1 MTIKRIKNICIAL
14 CLILLLGAV
23 SVVPAQ
29 AASLSVS
36 VGQSRVSVGNEFS
49 VTIRVSDDVAAWTY
63 QVTYS
68 SNLTLV
74 SGKTMPDGS
83 DDEGSPHINT
93 LLFRANSEG
102 TGTITASCTN
112 GLSDG
117 NRDYSSSDS
126 ASVTIISASS
136 DDGGEPPYHGGG
148 GGSGGGT
155 TAPSKSSNNALAS
168 LTVSAGELAPAFDP
182 TITDYT
188 LSLPLRT
195 NQITF
200 TATPSDSKATVQ
212 GDGEVALRG
221 GENKVA
227 VVVTAEDGSAKT
239 YNITVKVAREPT
251 VFFSLNGESL
261 GVMQDT
267 DGVTP
272 PAGFSPTTVPYSGE
286 ELPAWT
292 NAAGQMLLYLVNQD
306 TLAAGFYLY
315 DEAEGVQSPYLPI
328 VCGATTYV
336 YTGVPAEKES
346 IPGLTLCDVEAFGHI
361 LKGWK
366 YRDASLQDFC
376 VLYLMDAGGNYGCHT
391 YDSQSGTLQRFS
403 GAVFTD
409 DGRTMRVPMLY
420 VYIAGGAAAVLL
432 LLVIILAAVCISRG
446 KKLRLP
452 ATEVP
457 VEAPAAPGEQPPAET
472 PAAEE
477 MPTPGEPEQPAEE
490 APSQPEPQ
498 RPEEN
503 SPAEPG
509 DEPAV
514 PEDEPTPEDPAEEA
528 AAEPAEKPEP
538 ADSPA
543 EETPQPPA
551 PEQSLE
557 DTLRRLPLD
566 KLLRDIHDL

>member
-1 MTIKRIKNICIAL
+1 MKNLKKIFIICTVVFA
-14 CLILLLGAV
+14 LLLCMTQ
-23 SVVPAQ
+23 SVF
-29 AASLSVS
+29 AASISVTA
-36 VGQSRVSVGNEFS
+36 GQSSVKVGNTVAF
-49 VTIRVSDDVAAWTY
+49 TITVPPNTQAWTY
-63 QVTYS
+63 QVAWS
-68 SNLTLV
+68 DNLTYV
-74 SGKTMPDGS
+74 SGDTEPMGF
-83 DDEGSPHINT
+83 EGNSTRNQLI
-93 LLFRANSEG
+93 FKANGEG
-102 TGTITASCTN
+102 TGKVWIAGGSYSIDRQPYDASGSATV
-112 GLSDG
+112 SIV
-117 NRDYSSSDS
+117 S
-126 ASVTIISASS
+126 ASQPSQGYDHGDF
-136 DDGGEPPYHGGG
+136 DDDPP
-148 GGSGGGT
+148 T
-155 TAPSKSSNNALAS
+155 PSKSSNNALAS

-195 NQITF
+195 NKITF

-328 VCGATTYV
+328 VYGATTYV

-366 YRDASLQDFC
+366 YEDASLQDFC

-457 VEAPAAPGEQPPAET
+457 MEAPAAPGEQPPAEA

-477 MPTPGEPEQPAEE
+477 MPTPEEPEQPAEE

-498 RPEEN
+498 QPEEN
-503 SPAEPG
+503 SPAEPE

-514 PEDEPTPEDPAEEA
+514 PEDEPTSEEPAEKAAAEPTEKPESAVSPAEEA
-528 AAEPAEKPEP
+528 
-538 ADSPA
+538 
-543 EETPQPPA
+543 PQPPA

-557 DTLRRLPLD
+557 DTLRRLPLED
-566 KLLRDIHDL
+566 LLRDIHDL

>member
-1 MTIKRIKNICIAL
+1 MKNLKKTFITCTVVFA
-14 CLILLLGAV
+14 LLLCMTQ
-23 SVVPAQ
+23 SVF
-29 AASLSVS
+29 AAGISVTA
-36 VGQSRVSVGNEFS
+36 GQSSVKVGNTVAF
-49 VTIRVSDDVAAWTY
+49 TITVPSNTQAWTY
-63 QVTYS
+63 QVAWS
-68 SNLTLV
+68 DNLTYV
-74 SGKTMPDGS
+74 SGDTEPMGF
-83 DDEGSPHINT
+83 EGGNSTRNQLI
-93 LLFRANSEG
+93 FKANGEG
-102 TGTITASCTN
+102 TGKVWIAGGSYSIDLQPYDASGSATVTIV
-112 GLSDG
+112 
-117 NRDYSSSDS
+117 S
-126 ASVTIISASS
+126 ASQPSQGYDHGDF
-136 DDGGEPPYHGGG
+136 DDDPP
-148 GGSGGGT
+148 
-155 TAPSKSSNNALAS
+155 APSKSSNNALAS
-168 LTVSAGELAPAFDP
+168 LTVSAGELTPAFDP

-200 TATPSDSKATVQ
+200 TAAPSDSKATVQ
-212 GDGEVALRG
+212 GDGEVALQG

-457 VEAPAAPGEQPPAET
+457 AEAPAAPGEQPPAET

-477 MPTPGEPEQPAEE
+477 MPTPEEPEQPAEE

-498 RPEEN
+498 QPEEN
-503 SPAEPG
+503 SPAEPE
-509 DEPAV
+509 DEPSV
-514 PEDEPTPEDPAEEA
+514 PEDEPTSE
-528 AAEPAEKPEP
+528 EPAEKAVAEPTEKPES
-538 ADSPA
+538 AVSPS
-543 EETPQPPA
+543 EEAPQPPA
-551 PEQSLE
+551 PEQSFE
-557 DTLRRLPLD
+557 DTLRRLPLED
-566 KLLRDIHDL
+566 LLRDIHDL

>member
-1 MTIKRIKNICIAL
+1 MKNLKKTFITCTVVFA
-14 CLILLLGAV
+14 LLLCMTQ
-23 SVVPAQ
+23 SVF
-29 AASLSVS
+29 AAGISVTA
-36 VGQSRVSVGNEFS
+36 GQSSVKVGNTVAF
-49 VTIRVSDDVAAWTY
+49 TITVPSNTQAWTY
-63 QVTYS
+63 QVAWS
-68 SNLTLV
+68 DNLTYV
-74 SGKTMPDGS
+74 SGDTEPMGF
-83 DDEGSPHINT
+83 EGNSTRNQLI
-93 LLFRANSEG
+93 FKANGEG
-102 TGTITASCTN
+102 TGKVWIAGGSYSIDRQPYDASGSATV
-112 GLSDG
+112 SIV
-117 NRDYSSSDS
+117 S
-126 ASVTIISASS
+126 ASQPSQGYDHGDF
-136 DDGGEPPYHGGG
+136 DDDPP
-148 GGSGGGT
+148 
-155 TAPSKSSNNALAS
+155 APSKSSNNALAS

-195 NQITF
+195 NKITF

-212 GDGEVALRG
+212 GDGEVALRS

-328 VCGATTYV
+328 VYGATTYV

-366 YRDASLQDFC
+366 YEDASLQDFC

-477 MPTPGEPEQPAEE
+477 MPTPEEPEQPAEE

-498 RPEEN
+498 QPEEN
-503 SPAEPG
+503 SPAEPE
-509 DEPAV
+509 DEPSV
-514 PEDEPTPEDPAEEA
+514 PEDEPTSEEPAEKAAAEPTEKPESAVSPAEEA
-528 AAEPAEKPEP
+528 
-538 ADSPA
+538 
-543 EETPQPPA
+543 PQPPA

-557 DTLRRLPLD
+557 DTLRRLPLED
-566 KLLRDIHDL
+566 LLRDIHDL

>member
-1 MTIKRIKNICIAL
+1 MKNLKKIFIICTVVFA
-14 CLILLLGAV
+14 LLLCMTQ
-23 SVVPAQ
+23 SVF
-29 AASLSVS
+29 AASISVTA
-36 VGQSRVSVGNEFS
+36 GQSSVKVGNTVAF
-49 VTIRVSDDVAAWTY
+49 TITVPPNTQAWTY
-63 QVTYS
+63 QVAWS
-68 SNLTLV
+68 DNLTYV
-74 SGKTMPDGS
+74 SGDTEPMGF
-83 DDEGSPHINT
+83 EGNSTRNQLI
-93 LLFRANSEG
+93 FKANGEG
-102 TGTITASCTN
+102 TGKVWIAGGSYSIDLQPYDASGSATVTIV
-112 GLSDG
+112 
-117 NRDYSSSDS
+117 S
-126 ASVTIISASS
+126 ASQPSQGYDHGDF
-136 DDGGEPPYHGGG
+136 DDDPP
-148 GGSGGGT
+148 T
-155 TAPSKSSNNALAS
+155 PSKSSNNALAS

-195 NQITF
+195 NKITF

-212 GDGEVALRG
+212 GDGEVALRS

-366 YRDASLQDFC
+366 YEDASLQDFC

-457 VEAPAAPGEQPPAET
+457 AEAPAAPGEQPPAET

-477 MPTPGEPEQPAEE
+477 MPTPEEPEQPAEE

-498 RPEEN
+498 QPEEN
-503 SPAEPG
+503 SPAEPE
-509 DEPAV
+509 DEPSV
-514 PEDEPTPEDPAEEA
+514 PEDEPTSEEPAEKAVAEPTEKPESAVSPAEEA
-528 AAEPAEKPEP
+528 
-538 ADSPA
+538 
-543 EETPQPPA
+543 PQPPA

-557 DTLRRLPLD
+557 DTLRRLPLED
-566 KLLRDIHDL
+566 LLRDIHDL

>member
-1 MTIKRIKNICIAL
+1 MKNLRKTFITCTVVFA
-14 CLILLLGAV
+14 LLLCMTQ
-23 SVVPAQ
+23 SVF
-29 AASLSVS
+29 AAGISVTA
-36 VGQSRVSVGNEFS
+36 GQSSVKVGNTVAF
-49 VTIRVSDDVAAWTY
+49 TITVPSNTQAWTY
-63 QVTYS
+63 QVAWS
-68 SNLTLV
+68 DNLTYV
-74 SGKTMPDGS
+74 SGDTEPMGF
-83 DDEGSPHINT
+83 EGNSTRNQLI
-93 LLFRANSEG
+93 FKANGEG
-102 TGTITASCTN
+102 TGKVWIAGGSYSIDRQPYDASGSATVTIV
-112 GLSDG
+112 
-117 NRDYSSSDS
+117 S
-126 ASVTIISASS
+126 ASQPSQGYDHGDF
-136 DDGGEPPYHGGG
+136 DDDPP
-148 GGSGGGT
+148 T
-155 TAPSKSSNNALAS
+155 PSKSSNNALAS
-168 LTVSAGELAPAFDP
+168 LTVSAGELTPAFDP

-212 GDGEVALRG
+212 GDGEVALQG

-328 VCGATTYV
+328 VYGATTYV

-366 YRDASLQDFC
+366 YEDASLQDFC
-376 VLYLMDAGGNYGCHT
+376 VLYLMDADGNYGCHT

-490 APSQPEPQ
+490 ASSQPEPQ

>member
-1 MTIKRIKNICIAL
+1 MKNLKKIFIICTVVFA
-14 CLILLLGAV
+14 LLLCMTQ
-23 SVVPAQ
+23 SVF
-29 AASLSVS
+29 AASISVTA
-36 VGQSRVSVGNEFS
+36 GQSSVKVGNTVAF
-49 VTIRVSDDVAAWTY
+49 TITVPSNTQAWTY
-63 QVTYS
+63 QVAWS
-68 SNLTLV
+68 DNLTYV
-74 SGKTMPDGS
+74 SGDTEPMGF
-83 DDEGSPHINT
+83 EGNSTRNQLI
-93 LLFRANSEG
+93 FKANVEG
-102 TGTITASCTN
+102 TGKVWIAGGSYSIDRQPYDASGSATV
-112 GLSDG
+112 SIV
-117 NRDYSSSDS
+117 S
-126 ASVTIISASS
+126 ASQPSQGYDHGDF
-136 DDGGEPPYHGGG
+136 DDDPP
-148 GGSGGGT
+148 T
-155 TAPSKSSNNALAS
+155 PSKSSNNALAS

-195 NQITF
+195 NKITF

-315 DEAEGVQSPYLPI
+315 DEVEGVQSPYLPI
-328 VCGATTYV
+328 VYGATTYV

-366 YRDASLQDFC
+366 YEDASLQDFC

-477 MPTPGEPEQPAEE
+477 MPTPEEPEQPAEE

-498 RPEEN
+498 QPEEN
-503 SPAEPG
+503 SPAEPE
-509 DEPAV
+509 DEPSV
-514 PEDEPTPEDPAEEA
+514 PEDEPTSEEPAEKAAAEPTEKPESAVSPAEEA
-528 AAEPAEKPEP
+528 
-538 ADSPA
+538 
-543 EETPQPPA
+543 PQPPA
-551 PEQSLE
+551 PEHSLE
-557 DTLRRLPLD
+557 DTLRRLPLED
-566 KLLRDIHDL
+566 LLRDIHDL

>member
-1 MTIKRIKNICIAL
+1 MKNLKKIFIICTVVFA
-14 CLILLLGAV
+14 LLLCMTQ
-23 SVVPAQ
+23 SVF
-29 AASLSVS
+29 AASISVTA
-36 VGQSRVSVGNEFS
+36 GQSSVKVGNTVAF
-49 VTIRVSDDVAAWTY
+49 TITVPPNTQAWTY
-63 QVTYS
+63 QVAWS
-68 SNLTLV
+68 DNLTYV
-74 SGKTMPDGS
+74 SGDTEPMGF
-83 DDEGSPHINT
+83 EGNSTRNQLI
-93 LLFRANSEG
+93 FKANREG
-102 TGTITASCTN
+102 TGKVWIAGGSYSIDRQPYDASGSATV
-112 GLSDG
+112 SIV
-117 NRDYSSSDS
+117 S
-126 ASVTIISASS
+126 ASQPSQGYDHGDF
-136 DDGGEPPYHGGG
+136 DDDPP
-148 GGSGGGT
+148 T
-155 TAPSKSSNNALAS
+155 PSKSSNNALAS

-195 NQITF
+195 NKITF

-328 VCGATTYV
+328 VYGATTYV

-366 YRDASLQDFC
+366 YEDASLQDFC

-457 VEAPAAPGEQPPAET
+457 AEAPAAPGEQPPAET

-477 MPTPGEPEQPAEE
+477 MPTPEEPEQPAEE

-498 RPEEN
+498 QPEEN
-503 SPAEPG
+503 SPAEPE
-509 DEPAV
+509 DEPSV
-514 PEDEPTPEDPAEEA
+514 PEDEPTSEEPAEKAAAEPTEKPESAVSPAEEA
-528 AAEPAEKPEP
+528 
-538 ADSPA
+538 
-543 EETPQPPA
+543 PQPPA

-557 DTLRRLPLD
+557 DTLRRLPLED
-566 KLLRDIHDL
+566 LLRDIHDL

>member
-1 MTIKRIKNICIAL
+1 MKFLKKTAIGLFTVCA
-14 CLILLLGAV
+14 LLLGMTQTCLAAGISV
-23 SVVPAQ
+23 SAGQ
-29 AASLSVS
+29 STVS
-36 VGQSRVSVGNEFS
+36 VGKTVAF
-49 VTIRVSDDVAAWTY
+49 TITVPSNADVWLY
-63 QVTYS
+63 NVEYS
-68 SNLTLV
+68 SNLTLE
-74 SGKTMPDGS
+74 SGKVTMV
-83 DDEGSPHINT
+83 EGYSFDAGTRVNQ
-93 LLFRANSEG
+93 LVFRAKS
-102 TGTITASCTN
+102 TGTATVRISSGSYAINGTN
-112 GLSDG
+112 YDAVG
-117 NRDYSSSDS
+117 S
-126 ASVTIISASS
+126 ASVTVIAANKPDSGEHKPSGDTRSA
-136 DDGGEPPYHGGG
+136 
-148 GGSGGGT
+148 
-155 TAPSKSSNNALAS
+155 NNALAS
-168 LTVSAGELAPAFDP
+168 LTVSAGELTPAFDP
-182 TITDYT
+182 SVTDYT
-188 LSLPLRT
+188 LSLPLNSDKLT
-195 NQITF
+195 L
-200 TATPSDSKATVQ
+200 TATTSDSKATVQ
-212 GDGEVALRG
+212 GNGEVALRS

-328 VCGATTYV
+328 VYGATTYV

-457 VEAPAAPGEQPPAET
+457 AEAPAAPGEQPPAET

-477 MPTPGEPEQPAEE
+477 MPTPEEPEQPAEE

-498 RPEEN
+498 QPEEN
-503 SPAEPG
+503 FPAEPE
-509 DEPAV
+509 DEPSV
-514 PEDEPTPEDPAEEA
+514 PEDEPTSEEPAEKAAAEPTEKPESAVSPAEEA
-528 AAEPAEKPEP
+528 
-538 ADSPA
+538 
-543 EETPQPPA
+543 PQPPA

-557 DTLRRLPLD
+557 DTLRRLPLED
-566 KLLRDIHDL
+566 LLRDIHDL

>member
-1 MTIKRIKNICIAL
+1 MKKLKKIFIICTVVFA
-14 CLILLLGAV
+14 LLLCMTQ
-23 SVVPAQ
+23 SVF
-29 AASLSVS
+29 AASISVTA
-36 VGQSRVSVGNEFS
+36 GQSSVKVGNTVAF
-49 VTIRVSDDVAAWTY
+49 TITVPPNTQAWTY
-63 QVTYS
+63 QVAWS
-68 SNLTLV
+68 DNLTYV
-74 SGKTMPDGS
+74 SGDTEPMGF
-83 DDEGSPHINT
+83 EGNSTRNQLI
-93 LLFRANSEG
+93 FKANGEG
-102 TGTITASCTN
+102 TGKVWIAGGSYSIDRQPYDASGSATV
-112 GLSDG
+112 SIV
-117 NRDYSSSDS
+117 S
-126 ASVTIISASS
+126 ASQPSQGYDHGDF
-136 DDGGEPPYHGGG
+136 DDDPP
-148 GGSGGGT
+148 T
-155 TAPSKSSNNALAS
+155 PSKSSNNALAS

-195 NQITF
+195 NKITF

-212 GDGEVALRG
+212 GDGEVALQG

-336 YTGVPAEKES
+336 YAGVPAEKES

-366 YRDASLQDFC
+366 YEDASLQDFC

-457 VEAPAAPGEQPPAET
+457 AEAPAAPGEQPPAEA

-477 MPTPGEPEQPAEE
+477 MPTPEEPEQPAEE

-498 RPEEN
+498 QPEEN
-503 SPAEPG
+503 SPAEPE
-509 DEPAV
+509 DEPSV
-514 PEDEPTPEDPAEEA
+514 PEDEPTSEEPAEKAAAEPTEKPESAVSPAEEA
-528 AAEPAEKPEP
+528 
-538 ADSPA
+538 
-543 EETPQPPA
+543 PQPPA

-557 DTLRRLPLD
+557 DTLRRLPLED
-566 KLLRDIHDL
+566 LLRDIHDL

>member
-1 MTIKRIKNICIAL
+1 MKNLKKIFIICTVVFA
-14 CLILLLGAV
+14 LLLCMTQ
-23 SVVPAQ
+23 SVF
-29 AASLSVS
+29 AASISVTA
-36 VGQSRVSVGNEFS
+36 GQSSVKVGNTVAF
-49 VTIRVSDDVAAWTY
+49 TITVPSNTQAWTY
-63 QVTYS
+63 QVAWS
-68 SNLTLV
+68 DNLTYV
-74 SGKTMPDGS
+74 SGDTEPMGF
-83 DDEGSPHINT
+83 EGNSTRNQLI
-93 LLFRANSEG
+93 FKANGEG
-102 TGTITASCTN
+102 TGKVWIAGGSYSIDRQPYDASGSATV
-112 GLSDG
+112 SIV
-117 NRDYSSSDS
+117 S
-126 ASVTIISASS
+126 ASQPSQGYDHGDF
-136 DDGGEPPYHGGG
+136 DDDPP
-148 GGSGGGT
+148 T
-155 TAPSKSSNNALAS
+155 PSKSSNNALAS

-195 NQITF
+195 NKITF

-328 VCGATTYV
+328 VYGATTYV

-366 YRDASLQDFC
+366 YQDASLQDFC

-477 MPTPGEPEQPAEE
+477 MPTPEEPEQPAEE

-498 RPEEN
+498 QPEEN
-503 SPAEPG
+503 SPAEPE
-509 DEPAV
+509 DEPSV
-514 PEDEPTPEDPAEEA
+514 PEDEPTSEEPAEKA
-528 AAEPAEKPEP
+528 AAEPTEKPES
-538 ADSPA
+538 AVSPS
-543 EETPQPPA
+543 EEAPQPPA

-557 DTLRRLPLD
+557 DTLRRLPLED
-566 KLLRDIHDL
+566 LLRDIHDL

>member
-1 MTIKRIKNICIAL
+1 MKNLKKIFIICTVVFA
-14 CLILLLGAV
+14 LLLCMTQ
-23 SVVPAQ
+23 SVF
-29 AASLSVS
+29 AAGISVTA
-36 VGQSRVSVGNEFS
+36 GQSSVKVGNTVAF
-49 VTIRVSDDVAAWTY
+49 TITVPPKTQAWTY
-63 QVTYS
+63 QVAWS
-68 SNLTLV
+68 DNLTYV
-74 SGKTMPDGS
+74 SGDTEPMGF
-83 DDEGSPHINT
+83 EGNSTRNQLI
-93 LLFRANSEG
+93 FKANGEG
-102 TGTITASCTN
+102 TGKVWIAGGSYSIDRQPYDASGSATV
-112 GLSDG
+112 SIV
-117 NRDYSSSDS
+117 S
-126 ASVTIISASS
+126 ASQPSQGYDHGDF
-136 DDGGEPPYHGGG
+136 DDDPP
-148 GGSGGGT
+148 T
-155 TAPSKSSNNALAS
+155 PSKSSNNALAS

-195 NQITF
+195 NKITF

-328 VCGATTYV
+328 VYGATTYV

-366 YRDASLQDFC
+366 YEDASLQDFC

-477 MPTPGEPEQPAEE
+477 MPTPEEPEQPAEE

-498 RPEEN
+498 QPEEN
-503 SPAEPG
+503 SPAEPE
-509 DEPAV
+509 DEPSV
-514 PEDEPTPEDPAEEA
+514 PEDEPTSEEPAEKAAAEPTEKPESAVSPAEEA
-528 AAEPAEKPEP
+528 
-538 ADSPA
+538 
-543 EETPQPPA
+543 PQPPA

-557 DTLRRLPLD
+557 DTLRRLPLED
-566 KLLRDIHDL
+566 LLRDIHDL

>member
-1 MTIKRIKNICIAL
+1 MKNLKKIFIICTVVFA
-14 CLILLLGAV
+14 LLLCMTQ
-23 SVVPAQ
+23 SVF
-29 AASLSVS
+29 AAGISVTA
-36 VGQSRVSVGNEFS
+36 GQSSVKVGNTVAF
-49 VTIRVSDDVAAWTY
+49 TITVPSNTQAWTY
-63 QVTYS
+63 QVAWS
-68 SNLTLV
+68 DNLTYV
-74 SGKTMPDGS
+74 SGDTEPMGF
-83 DDEGSPHINT
+83 EGNSSRNQLI
-93 LLFRANSEG
+93 FKANGEG
-102 TGTITASCTN
+102 TGKVWIAGGSYSIDRQPYDASGSATV
-112 GLSDG
+112 SIV
-117 NRDYSSSDS
+117 S
-126 ASVTIISASS
+126 ASQPSQGYDHGDF
-136 DDGGEPPYHGGG
+136 DDDPP
-148 GGSGGGT
+148 T
-155 TAPSKSSNNALAS
+155 PSKSSNNALAS

-195 NQITF
+195 NKITF

-212 GDGEVALRG
+212 GNGEVALRS

-328 VCGATTYV
+328 VYGATTYV

-366 YRDASLQDFC
+366 YEDASLQDFC

-457 VEAPAAPGEQPPAET
+457 AEAPAAPGEQPPAET

-477 MPTPGEPEQPAEE
+477 MPTPEEPEQPAEE

-557 DTLRRLPLD
+557 DTLRRLPLED
-566 KLLRDIHDL
+566 LLRDIHDL

>member
-1 MTIKRIKNICIAL
+1 MKNLKKIFIIYTVVFA
-14 CLILLLGAV
+14 LLLCMTQ
-23 SVVPAQ
+23 SVF
-29 AASLSVS
+29 AAGISVTA
-36 VGQSRVSVGNEFS
+36 GQSSVKVGNTVAF
-49 VTIRVSDDVAAWTY
+49 TITVPSNTQAWTY
-63 QVTYS
+63 QVAWS
-68 SNLTLV
+68 DNLTYV
-74 SGKTMPDGS
+74 SGDTEPMGF
-83 DDEGSPHINT
+83 EGNSTRNQLI
-93 LLFRANSEG
+93 FKANGEG
-102 TGTITASCTN
+102 TGKVWIAGGSYSIDRQPYDASGSATV
-112 GLSDG
+112 SIV
-117 NRDYSSSDS
+117 S
-126 ASVTIISASS
+126 ASQPSQGYDHGDF
-136 DDGGEPPYHGGG
+136 DDDPP
-148 GGSGGGT
+148 
-155 TAPSKSSNNALAS
+155 APSKSSNNALAS

-195 NQITF
+195 NKITF

-212 GDGEVALRG
+212 GDGEVALRS

-328 VCGATTYV
+328 VYGATTYV

-366 YRDASLQDFC
+366 YEDASLQDFC

-457 VEAPAAPGEQPPAET
+457 AEAPAAPGEQPPAET

-477 MPTPGEPEQPAEE
+477 MPTPEEPEQPAEE

-498 RPEEN
+498 QPEEN
-503 SPAEPG
+503 SPAEPE
-509 DEPAV
+509 DEPSV
-514 PEDEPTPEDPAEEA
+514 PEDEPTSEEPAEKAAAEPTEKPESAVSPAEEA
-528 AAEPAEKPEP
+528 
-538 ADSPA
+538 
-543 EETPQPPA
+543 PQPPA

-557 DTLRRLPLD
+557 DTLRRLPLED
-566 KLLRDIHDL
+566 LLRDIHDL

>member
-1 MTIKRIKNICIAL
+1 MKNLKKIFIIYTVVFA
-14 CLILLLGAV
+14 LLLCMTQ
-23 SVVPAQ
+23 SVF
-29 AASLSVS
+29 AASISVTA
-36 VGQSRVSVGNEFS
+36 GQSSVKVGNTVAF
-49 VTIRVSDDVAAWTY
+49 TITVPPNTQAWTY
-63 QVTYS
+63 QVAWS
-68 SNLTLV
+68 DNLTYV
-74 SGKTMPDGS
+74 SGDTEPMGF
-83 DDEGSPHINT
+83 EGNSTRNQLI
-93 LLFRANSEG
+93 FKANGEG
-102 TGTITASCTN
+102 TGKVWIAGGSYSIDRQPYDASGSATV
-112 GLSDG
+112 SIV
-117 NRDYSSSDS
+117 S
-126 ASVTIISASS
+126 ASQPSQGYDHGDF
-136 DDGGEPPYHGGG
+136 DDDPP
-148 GGSGGGT
+148 T
-155 TAPSKSSNNALAS
+155 PSKSSNNALAS

-195 NQITF
+195 NKITF

-328 VCGATTYV
+328 VYGATTYV

-366 YRDASLQDFC
+366 YEDASLQDFC

-477 MPTPGEPEQPAEE
+477 MPTPEEPEQPAEE

-498 RPEEN
+498 QPEEN
-503 SPAEPG
+503 SPAEPE
-509 DEPAV
+509 DEPSV
-514 PEDEPTPEDPAEEA
+514 PEDEPTSEEPAEKAAAEPTEKPESAVSPAEEA
-528 AAEPAEKPEP
+528 
-538 ADSPA
+538 
-543 EETPQPPA
+543 PQPPA

-557 DTLRRLPLD
+557 DTLRRLPLED
-566 KLLRDIHDL
+566 LLRDIHDL

>member
-1 MTIKRIKNICIAL
+1 MKNLKKIFIICTVVFA
-14 CLILLLGAV
+14 LLLCMTQ
-23 SVVPAQ
+23 SVF
-29 AASLSVS
+29 AASISVTA
-36 VGQSRVSVGNEFS
+36 GQSSVKVGNTVAF
-49 VTIRVSDDVAAWTY
+49 TITVPSNTQAWTY
-63 QVTYS
+63 QVAWS
-68 SNLTLV
+68 DNLTYV
-74 SGKTMPDGS
+74 SGDTEPMGF
-83 DDEGSPHINT
+83 EGNSTRNQLI
-93 LLFRANSEG
+93 FKANGEG
-102 TGTITASCTN
+102 TGKVWIAGGSYSIDRQPYDASGSATV
-112 GLSDG
+112 SIV
-117 NRDYSSSDS
+117 S
-126 ASVTIISASS
+126 ASQPSQGYDHGDF
-136 DDGGEPPYHGGG
+136 DDDPP
-148 GGSGGGT
+148 T
-155 TAPSKSSNNALAS
+155 PSKSSNNALAS

-195 NQITF
+195 NKITF

-212 GDGEVALRG
+212 GNGEVALRS

-328 VCGATTYV
+328 VYGATTYV

-366 YRDASLQDFC
+366 YEDASLQDFC

-477 MPTPGEPEQPAEE
+477 MPTPEEPEQPAEE

-498 RPEEN
+498 QPEEN
-503 SPAEPG
+503 SPAEPE
-509 DEPAV
+509 DEPSV
-514 PEDEPTPEDPAEEA
+514 PEDEPTSEEPAEKAAAEPTEKPESAVSPAEEA
-528 AAEPAEKPEP
+528 
-538 ADSPA
+538 
-543 EETPQPPA
+543 PQPPA

-557 DTLRRLPLD
+557 DTLRRLPLED
-566 KLLRDIHDL
+566 LLRDIHDL

>member
-1 MTIKRIKNICIAL
+1 MKNLKKIFIICTVVFA
-14 CLILLLGAV
+14 LLLCMTQ
-23 SVVPAQ
+23 SVF
-29 AASLSVS
+29 AASISVTA
-36 VGQSRVSVGNEFS
+36 GQSSVKVGNTVAF
-49 VTIRVSDDVAAWTY
+49 TITVPSNTQAWTY
-63 QVTYS
+63 QVAWS
-68 SNLTLV
+68 DNLTYV
-74 SGKTMPDGS
+74 SGDTEPMGF
-83 DDEGSPHINT
+83 EGNSTRNQLI
-93 LLFRANSEG
+93 FKANGEG
-102 TGTITASCTN
+102 TGKVWIAGGSYSIDRQPYDASGSATV
-112 GLSDG
+112 SIV
-117 NRDYSSSDS
+117 S
-126 ASVTIISASS
+126 ASQPSQGYDHGDF
-136 DDGGEPPYHGGG
+136 DDDPP
-148 GGSGGGT
+148 T
-155 TAPSKSSNNALAS
+155 PSKSSNNALAS

-195 NQITF
+195 NKITF

-212 GDGEVALRG
+212 GNGEVALRS

-328 VCGATTYV
+328 VYGATTYV

-366 YRDASLQDFC
+366 YEDASLQDFC

-457 VEAPAAPGEQPPAET
+457 VEAPAAPGEQLPAET

-477 MPTPGEPEQPAEE
+477 MPTPEEPEQPAEE

-498 RPEEN
+498 QPEEN
-503 SPAEPG
+503 SPAEPE
-509 DEPAV
+509 DEPSV
-514 PEDEPTPEDPAEEA
+514 PEDEPTSEEPAEKAAVEPTEKPESAVSPAEEA
-528 AAEPAEKPEP
+528 
-538 ADSPA
+538 
-543 EETPQPPA
+543 PQPPA

-557 DTLRRLPLD
+557 DTLRRLPLED
-566 KLLRDIHDL
+566 LLRDIHDL

>member
-1 MTIKRIKNICIAL
+1 MKLLKKNLVSLAL
-14 CLILLLGAV
+14 LCAMLFSLLQV
-23 SVVPAQ
+23 SY
-29 AASLSVS
+29 AAGMSVSAGQSTVS
-36 VGQSRVSVGNEFS
+36 VGRTVAF
-49 VTIRVSDDVAAWTY
+49 TITVPAGSEAWTY
-63 QVTYS
+63 SVAYS
-68 SNLTLV
+68 ANLTLE
-74 SGKTMPDGS
+74 SGDLAPMGF
-83 DDEGSPHINT
+83 EGDNRT
-93 LLFRANSEG
+93 NQLVFRANDTG
-102 TGTITASCTN
+102 TGSVWISAGSYCVSGEDYDAS
-112 GLSDG
+112 G
-117 NRDYSSSDS
+117 S
-126 ASVTIISASS
+126 ASVSIVSASTP
-136 DDGGEPPYHGGG
+136 DDSEPDYTPSTPGK
-148 GGSGGGT
+148 SG
-155 TAPSKSSNNALAS
+155 NNALAS

-182 TITDYT
+182 AITDYT

-195 NQITF
+195 NKITF

-328 VCGATTYV
+328 VYGATTYV

-366 YRDASLQDFC
+366 YQDASLQDFC

-477 MPTPGEPEQPAEE
+477 MPTPEEPEQPAEE

-498 RPEEN
+498 QPEEN
-503 SPAEPG
+503 SPAEPE
-509 DEPAV
+509 DEPSV
-514 PEDEPTPEDPAEEA
+514 PEDEPTSEEPAEKAAAEPTEKPESAVSPAEEA
-528 AAEPAEKPEP
+528 
-538 ADSPA
+538 
-543 EETPQPPA
+543 PQPPA

-557 DTLRRLPLD
+557 DTLRRLPLED
-566 KLLRDIHDL
+566 LLRDIHDL

>member
-1 MTIKRIKNICIAL
+1 MKNLKKIFIICTVVFA
-14 CLILLLGAV
+14 LLLCMTQ
-23 SVVPAQ
+23 SVF
-29 AASLSVS
+29 AASISVTA
-36 VGQSRVSVGNEFS
+36 GQSSVKVGNTVAF
-49 VTIRVSDDVAAWTY
+49 TITVPPNTQAWTY
-63 QVTYS
+63 QVAWS
-68 SNLTLV
+68 DNLTYV
-74 SGKTMPDGS
+74 SGDTEPMGF
-83 DDEGSPHINT
+83 EGNSTRNQLI
-93 LLFRANSEG
+93 FKANGEG
-102 TGTITASCTN
+102 TGKVWIAGGSYSIDRQPYDASGSATV
-112 GLSDG
+112 SIV
-117 NRDYSSSDS
+117 S
-126 ASVTIISASS
+126 ASQPSQGYDHGDF
-136 DDGGEPPYHGGG
+136 DDDPP
-148 GGSGGGT
+148 T
-155 TAPSKSSNNALAS
+155 PSKSSNNALAS
-168 LTVSAGELAPAFDP
+168 LTVSAGELTPAFDP

-195 NQITF
+195 NKITF

-328 VCGATTYV
+328 VYGATTYV

-366 YRDASLQDFC
+366 YEDASLQDFC

-457 VEAPAAPGEQPPAET
+457 AEAPAAPGEQPPAET

-477 MPTPGEPEQPAEE
+477 MPTPEEPEQPAEE

-498 RPEEN
+498 QPEEN
-503 SPAEPG
+503 SPAEPE
-509 DEPAV
+509 DEPSV
-514 PEDEPTPEDPAEEA
+514 PEDEPTSEEPAEKAAAEPTEKPESAVSPAEEA
-528 AAEPAEKPEP
+528 
-538 ADSPA
+538 
-543 EETPQPPA
+543 PQPPA

-557 DTLRRLPLD
+557 DTLRRLPLED
-566 KLLRDIHDL
+566 LLRDIHDL

>member
-1 MTIKRIKNICIAL
+1 MTKYRCTMKNLKKIFIICTVVFA
-14 CLILLLGAV
+14 LLLCMTQ
-23 SVVPAQ
+23 SVF
-29 AASLSVS
+29 AASISVTA
-36 VGQSRVSVGNEFS
+36 GQSSVKVGNTVAF
-49 VTIRVSDDVAAWTY
+49 TITVPSNTQAWTY
-63 QVTYS
+63 QVAWS
-68 SNLTLV
+68 DNLTYV
-74 SGKTMPDGS
+74 SGDTEPMGF
-83 DDEGSPHINT
+83 EGNSTRNQLI
-93 LLFRANSEG
+93 FKANGEG
-102 TGTITASCTN
+102 TGKVWIAGGSYSIDRQPYDASGSATV
-112 GLSDG
+112 SIV
-117 NRDYSSSDS
+117 S
-126 ASVTIISASS
+126 ASQPSQGYDHGDF
-136 DDGGEPPYHGGG
+136 DDDPP
-148 GGSGGGT
+148 T
-155 TAPSKSSNNALAS
+155 PSKSSNNALAS

-195 NQITF
+195 NKITF

-328 VCGATTYV
+328 VYGATTYV

-366 YRDASLQDFC
+366 YEDASLQDFC

-477 MPTPGEPEQPAEE
+477 MPTPEEPEQPAEE

-498 RPEEN
+498 QPEEN
-503 SPAEPG
+503 SPAEPE
-509 DEPAV
+509 DEPSV
-514 PEDEPTPEDPAEEA
+514 PEDEPTSEEPAEKAAAEPTEKPESAVSPAEEA
-528 AAEPAEKPEP
+528 
-538 ADSPA
+538 
-543 EETPQPPA
+543 PQPPA

-557 DTLRRLPLD
+557 DTLRRLPLED
-566 KLLRDIHDL
+566 LLRDIHDL

>member
-1 MTIKRIKNICIAL
+1 MKNLKKIFIICTVVFA
-14 CLILLLGAV
+14 LLLCMTQ
-23 SVVPAQ
+23 SVF
-29 AASLSVS
+29 AASISVTA
-36 VGQSRVSVGNEFS
+36 GQSSVKVGNTVAF
-49 VTIRVSDDVAAWTY
+49 TITVPPNTQAWTY
-63 QVTYS
+63 QVAWS
-68 SNLTLV
+68 DNLTYV
-74 SGKTMPDGS
+74 SGDTEPMGF
-83 DDEGSPHINT
+83 EGNSTRNQLI
-93 LLFRANSEG
+93 FKANGEG
-102 TGTITASCTN
+102 TGKVWIAGGSYSIDRQPYDASGSATV
-112 GLSDG
+112 SIV
-117 NRDYSSSDS
+117 S
-126 ASVTIISASS
+126 ASQPSQGYDHGDF
-136 DDGGEPPYHGGG
+136 DDDPP
-148 GGSGGGT
+148 T
-155 TAPSKSSNNALAS
+155 PSKSSNNALAS

-195 NQITF
+195 NKITF

-328 VCGATTYV
+328 VCGSTTYV

-366 YRDASLQDFC
+366 YEDASLQDFC

-457 VEAPAAPGEQPPAET
+457 AEAPAAPGEQPPAET

-477 MPTPGEPEQPAEE
+477 MPTPEEPEQPAEE

-498 RPEEN
+498 QPEEN
-503 SPAEPG
+503 SPAEPE
-509 DEPAV
+509 DEPSV
-514 PEDEPTPEDPAEEA
+514 PEDEPTSEEPAEKAAAEPTEKPESAVSPAEEA
-528 AAEPAEKPEP
+528 
-538 ADSPA
+538 
-543 EETPQPPA
+543 PQPPA

-557 DTLRRLPLD
+557 DTLRRLPLED
-566 KLLRDIHDL
+566 LLRDIHDL

>member
-1 MTIKRIKNICIAL
+1 MKNLKKIFIICTVVFA
-14 CLILLLGAV
+14 LLLCMTQ
-23 SVVPAQ
+23 SVF
-29 AASLSVS
+29 AASISVTA
-36 VGQSRVSVGNEFS
+36 GQSSVKVGNTVAF
-49 VTIRVSDDVAAWTY
+49 TITVPSNTQAWTY
-63 QVTYS
+63 QVAWS
-68 SNLTLV
+68 DNLTYV
-74 SGKTMPDGS
+74 SGDTEPMGF
-83 DDEGSPHINT
+83 EGTSSTRNQLI
-93 LLFRANSEG
+93 FMANGEG
-102 TGTITASCTN
+102 TGKVWIAGGSYSIDRQPYDASGSATV
-112 GLSDG
+112 SIV
-117 NRDYSSSDS
+117 S
-126 ASVTIISASS
+126 ASQPSQGYDHGDF
-136 DDGGEPPYHGGG
+136 DDDPP
-148 GGSGGGT
+148 T
-155 TAPSKSSNNALAS
+155 PSKSSNNALAS

-182 TITDYT
+182 AITDYT

-195 NQITF
+195 NKITF

-328 VCGATTYV
+328 VYGATTYV

-366 YRDASLQDFC
+366 YEDASLQDFC

-477 MPTPGEPEQPAEE
+477 MPTPEEPEQPAEE

-498 RPEEN
+498 QPEEN
-503 SPAEPG
+503 SPAEPE
-509 DEPAV
+509 DEPSV
-514 PEDEPTPEDPAEEA
+514 PEDEPTSEEPAEKAAAEPTEKPESAVSPAEEA
-528 AAEPAEKPEP
+528 
-538 ADSPA
+538 
-543 EETPQPPA
+543 PQPPA

-557 DTLRRLPLD
+557 DTLRRLPLED
-566 KLLRDIHDL
+566 LLRDIHDL

>member
-1 MTIKRIKNICIAL
+1 MKNVKRAVLGLVTVCAMLL
-14 CLILLLGAV
+14 CMAQTCMAAGI
-23 SVVPAQ
+23 SVTAGQ
-29 AASLSVS
+29 STVS
-36 VGQSRVSVGNEFS
+36 VGRT
-49 VTIRVSDDVAAWTY
+49 VTITITVPSNAEVWLYNVD
-63 QVTYS
+63 YS
-68 SNLTLV
+68 SNLTWV
-74 SGKTMPDGS
+74 SGQTTMVEGYSFDTKTRV
-83 DDEGSPHINT
+83 NQ
-93 LLFRANSEG
+93 LVFRANDTG
-102 TGTITASCTN
+102 TGTVRISEGSYAIDGTNYDAS
-112 GLSDG
+112 GSV
-117 NRDYSSSDS
+117 SVKIVS
-126 ASVTIISASS
+126 ASTPDDSEPDYTPSAP
-136 DDGGEPPYHGGG
+136 GK
-148 GGSGGGT
+148 SG
-155 TAPSKSSNNALAS
+155 NNALSA
-168 LTVSAGELAPAFDP
+168 LTVSAGTLTPAFDP
-182 TITDYT
+182 AVTEYT

-195 NQITF
+195 NKITF

-212 GDGEVALRG
+212 GDGEVALRS

-328 VCGATTYV
+328 VYGATTYV

-420 VYIAGGAAAVLL
+420 VYIAGGAATVLL

-477 MPTPGEPEQPAEE
+477 MPTPEEPEQPAEE

-498 RPEEN
+498 QPEEN
-503 SPAEPG
+503 SPAEPE
-509 DEPAV
+509 DEPSV
-514 PEDEPTPEDPAEEA
+514 PEDEPTSEEPAEKAAAEPTEKPESAVSPAEEA
-528 AAEPAEKPEP
+528 
-538 ADSPA
+538 
-543 EETPQPPA
+543 PQPPA

-557 DTLRRLPLD
+557 DTLRRLPLED
-566 KLLRDIHDL
+566 LLRDIHDL

>member
-1 MTIKRIKNICIAL
+1 MKNLKKIFIICTVVFA
-14 CLILLLGAV
+14 LLLCMTQ
-23 SVVPAQ
+23 SVF
-29 AASLSVS
+29 AAGISVTA
-36 VGQSRVSVGNEFS
+36 GQSSVKVGNTVAF
-49 VTIRVSDDVAAWTY
+49 TITVPSNTQAWTY
-63 QVTYS
+63 QVAWS
-68 SNLTLV
+68 DNLTYV
-74 SGKTMPDGS
+74 SGDTEPMGF
-83 DDEGSPHINT
+83 EGNSTRNQLI
-93 LLFRANSEG
+93 FKANGEG
-102 TGTITASCTN
+102 TGKVWIAGGSYSIDRQPYDASGSATV
-112 GLSDG
+112 SIV
-117 NRDYSSSDS
+117 S
-126 ASVTIISASS
+126 ASQPSQGYDHGDF
-136 DDGGEPPYHGGG
+136 DDDPP
-148 GGSGGGT
+148 T
-155 TAPSKSSNNALAS
+155 PSKSSNNALAS

-182 TITDYT
+182 AITDYT

-195 NQITF
+195 NKITF

-328 VCGATTYV
+328 VYGATTYV

-366 YRDASLQDFC
+366 YEDASLQDFC

-457 VEAPAAPGEQPPAET
+457 AEAPAAPGEQPPAET

-477 MPTPGEPEQPAEE
+477 MPTPEEPEQPAEE

-498 RPEEN
+498 QPEEN
-503 SPAEPG
+503 SPAEPE
-509 DEPAV
+509 DEPSV
-514 PEDEPTPEDPAEEA
+514 PEDEPTSEEPAEKAAAEPTEKPESAVSPAEEA
-528 AAEPAEKPEP
+528 
-538 ADSPA
+538 
-543 EETPQPPA
+543 PQPPA

-557 DTLRRLPLD
+557 DTLRRLPLED
-566 KLLRDIHDL
+566 LLRDIHDL

>member
-1 MTIKRIKNICIAL
+1 MKNLKKIFIICTVVFA
-14 CLILLLGAV
+14 LLLCMTQ
-23 SVVPAQ
+23 SVF
-29 AASLSVS
+29 AASISVTA
-36 VGQSRVSVGNEFS
+36 GQSSVKVGNTVAF
-49 VTIRVSDDVAAWTY
+49 TITVPSNTQAWTY
-63 QVTYS
+63 QVAWS
-68 SNLTLV
+68 DNLTYV
-74 SGKTMPDGS
+74 SGDTEPMGF
-83 DDEGSPHINT
+83 EGNSTRNQLI
-93 LLFRANSEG
+93 FKANGEG
-102 TGTITASCTN
+102 TGKVWIAGGSYSIDRQPYDASGSATV
-112 GLSDG
+112 SIV
-117 NRDYSSSDS
+117 S
-126 ASVTIISASS
+126 ASQPSQGYDHGDF
-136 DDGGEPPYHGGG
+136 DDDPP
-148 GGSGGGT
+148 T
-155 TAPSKSSNNALAS
+155 PSKSSNNALAS

-195 NQITF
+195 NKITF

-212 GDGEVALRG
+212 GDGEVALRS

-328 VCGATTYV
+328 VYGATTYV

-376 VLYLMDAGGNYGCHT
+376 VLYLMDAGGNYGCQT

-457 VEAPAAPGEQPPAET
+457 AEAPAAPGEQPPAET

-477 MPTPGEPEQPAEE
+477 MPTPEEPEQPAEE

-498 RPEEN
+498 QPEEN
-503 SPAEPG
+503 SPAEPE
-509 DEPAV
+509 DEPSV
-514 PEDEPTPEDPAEEA
+514 PEDEPTSEEPAEKA
-528 AAEPAEKPEP
+528 AAEPTEKPES
-538 ADSPA
+538 AVSPS
-543 EETPQPPA
+543 EEAPQPPA

-557 DTLRRLPLD
+557 DTLRRLPLED
-566 KLLRDIHDL
+566 LLRDIHDL

>member
-1 MTIKRIKNICIAL
+1 MKKVTKVFLCVCLSLMLSILSLHICWAL
-14 CLILLLGAV
+14 DISAYAGQ
-23 SVVPAQ
+23 SN
-29 AASLSVS
+29 VS
-36 VGQSRVSVGNEFS
+36 VGSTIS
-49 VTIRVSDDVAAWTY
+49 VTFRASDDAMRWIYTIS
-63 QVTYS
+63 YS
-68 SNLTLV
+68 GNLTLESGSTSV
-74 SGKTMPDGS
+74 SGS
-83 DDEGSPHINT
+83 DAYGDSRTHT
-93 LLFRANSEG
+93 LIFRANEEG
-102 TGTITASCTN
+102 DAWVTAYKEN
-112 GLSDG
+112 GLVSTDFVEA
-117 NRDYSSSDS
+117 NAS
-126 ASVTIISASS
+126 ASVQFKVVSASS
-136 DDGGEPPYHGGG
+136 PSDGYHHDDFNNATPGK
-148 GGSGGGT
+148 SG
-155 TAPSKSSNNALAS
+155 NNALAS

-195 NQITF
+195 NKITF

-328 VCGATTYV
+328 VYGATTYV

-361 LKGWK
+361 LTGWK
-366 YRDASLQDFC
+366 YEDASLQDFC

-409 DGRTMRVPMLY
+409 NGRTMRVPMLY

-477 MPTPGEPEQPAEE
+477 MPTPEEPEQPAEE

-498 RPEEN
+498 QPEEN
-503 SPAEPG
+503 SPAEPE
-509 DEPAV
+509 DEPSV
-514 PEDEPTPEDPAEEA
+514 PEDEPTSEEPAEKAAAEPTEKPESAVSPAEEA
-528 AAEPAEKPEP
+528 
-538 ADSPA
+538 
-543 EETPQPPA
+543 PQPPA
-551 PEQSLE
+551 PEHSLE
-557 DTLRRLPLD
+557 DTLRRLPLED
-566 KLLRDIHDL
+566 LLRDIHDL

>member
-1 MTIKRIKNICIAL
+1 MKNLKKIFIIYTVVFA
-14 CLILLLGAV
+14 LLLCMTQ
-23 SVVPAQ
+23 SVF
-29 AASLSVS
+29 AASISVTA
-36 VGQSRVSVGNEFS
+36 GQSSVKVGNTVAF
-49 VTIRVSDDVAAWTY
+49 TITVPSNTQAWTY
-63 QVTYS
+63 QVAWS
-68 SNLTLV
+68 DNLTYV
-74 SGKTMPDGS
+74 SGDTEPMGF
-83 DDEGSPHINT
+83 EGNSTRNQLI
-93 LLFRANSEG
+93 FKANGEG
-102 TGTITASCTN
+102 TGKVWIAGGSYSIDRQPYDASGSATV
-112 GLSDG
+112 SIV
-117 NRDYSSSDS
+117 S
-126 ASVTIISASS
+126 ASQPSQGYDHGDF
-136 DDGGEPPYHGGG
+136 DDDPP
-148 GGSGGGT
+148 T
-155 TAPSKSSNNALAS
+155 PSKSSNNALAS

-195 NQITF
+195 NKITF

-328 VCGATTYV
+328 VYGATTYV

-366 YRDASLQDFC
+366 YEDASLQDFC

-457 VEAPAAPGEQPPAET
+457 AEAPAAPGEQPPAET

-477 MPTPGEPEQPAEE
+477 MPTPEEPEQPAEE

-498 RPEEN
+498 QPEEN
-503 SPAEPG
+503 SPAEPE
-509 DEPAV
+509 DEPSV
-514 PEDEPTPEDPAEEA
+514 PEDEPTSEEPAEKAAAEPTEKPESAVSPAEEA
-528 AAEPAEKPEP
+528 
-538 ADSPA
+538 
-543 EETPQPPA
+543 PQPPA

-557 DTLRRLPLD
+557 DTLRRLPLED
-566 KLLRDIHDL
+566 LLRDIHDL

>member
-1 MTIKRIKNICIAL
+1 MKNLKKIFIIYTVVFA
-14 CLILLLGAV
+14 LLLCMTQ
-23 SVVPAQ
+23 SVF
-29 AASLSVS
+29 AASISVTA
-36 VGQSRVSVGNEFS
+36 GQSSVKVGNTVAF
-49 VTIRVSDDVAAWTY
+49 TITVPPNTQAWTY
-63 QVTYS
+63 QVAWS
-68 SNLTLV
+68 DNLTYV
-74 SGKTMPDGS
+74 SGDTEPMGF
-83 DDEGSPHINT
+83 EGNSTRNQLI
-93 LLFRANSEG
+93 FKANGEG
-102 TGTITASCTN
+102 TGKVWIAGGSYSIDRQPYDASGSATV
-112 GLSDG
+112 SIV
-117 NRDYSSSDS
+117 S
-126 ASVTIISASS
+126 ASQPSQGYDHGDF
-136 DDGGEPPYHGGG
+136 DDDPP
-148 GGSGGGT
+148 T
-155 TAPSKSSNNALAS
+155 PSKSSNNALAS

-195 NQITF
+195 NKITF

-366 YRDASLQDFC
+366 YEDASLQDFC

-457 VEAPAAPGEQPPAET
+457 AEAPAAPGEQPPAET

-477 MPTPGEPEQPAEE
+477 MPTPEEPEQPAEE

-498 RPEEN
+498 QPEEN
-503 SPAEPG
+503 SPAEPE
-509 DEPAV
+509 DEPSV
-514 PEDEPTPEDPAEEA
+514 PEDEPTSEEPAEKAAAEPTEKPESAVSPAEEA
-528 AAEPAEKPEP
+528 
-538 ADSPA
+538 
-543 EETPQPPA
+543 PQPPA

-557 DTLRRLPLD
+557 DTLRRLPLED
-566 KLLRDIHDL
+566 LLRDIHDL

>member
-1 MTIKRIKNICIAL
+1 MKNLKKIFIICTVVFA
-14 CLILLLGAV
+14 LLLCMTQ
-23 SVVPAQ
+23 SVF
-29 AASLSVS
+29 AASISVTA
-36 VGQSRVSVGNEFS
+36 GQSSVKVGNTVAF
-49 VTIRVSDDVAAWTY
+49 TITVPSNTQAWTY
-63 QVTYS
+63 QVAWS
-68 SNLTLV
+68 DNLTYV
-74 SGKTMPDGS
+74 PGDTEPMGF
-83 DDEGSPHINT
+83 EGNSTRNQLI
-93 LLFRANSEG
+93 FKANREG
-102 TGTITASCTN
+102 TGKVWIAGGSYSIDRQPYDASGSATV
-112 GLSDG
+112 SIV
-117 NRDYSSSDS
+117 S
-126 ASVTIISASS
+126 ASQPSQGYDHGDF
-136 DDGGEPPYHGGG
+136 DDDPP
-148 GGSGGGT
+148 T
-155 TAPSKSSNNALAS
+155 PSKSSNNALAS

-195 NQITF
+195 NKITF

-328 VCGATTYV
+328 VYGATTYV

-366 YRDASLQDFC
+366 YEDASLQDFC

-457 VEAPAAPGEQPPAET
+457 AEAPAAPGEQPPAET

-477 MPTPGEPEQPAEE
+477 MPTPEEPEQPAEE

-498 RPEEN
+498 QPEEN
-503 SPAEPG
+503 SPAEPE
-509 DEPAV
+509 DEPSV
-514 PEDEPTPEDPAEEA
+514 PEDEPTSEEPAEKAAAEPTEKPESAVSPAEEA
-528 AAEPAEKPEP
+528 
-538 ADSPA
+538 
-543 EETPQPPA
+543 PQPPA

-557 DTLRRLPLD
+557 DTLRRLPLED
-566 KLLRDIHDL
+566 LLRDIHDL

>member
-1 MTIKRIKNICIAL
+1 MKNLKKIFIICTVVFA
-14 CLILLLGAV
+14 LLLCMTQ
-23 SVVPAQ
+23 SVF
-29 AASLSVS
+29 AASISVTA
-36 VGQSRVSVGNEFS
+36 GQSSVKVGNTVAF
-49 VTIRVSDDVAAWTY
+49 TITVPPNTQAWTY
-63 QVTYS
+63 QVAWS
-68 SNLTLV
+68 DNLTYV
-74 SGKTMPDGS
+74 SGDTEPMGF
-83 DDEGSPHINT
+83 EGNSTRNQLI
-93 LLFRANSEG
+93 FKANGEG
-102 TGTITASCTN
+102 TGKVWIAGGSYSIDRQPYDASGSATV
-112 GLSDG
+112 SIV
-117 NRDYSSSDS
+117 S
-126 ASVTIISASS
+126 ASQPSQGYDHGDF
-136 DDGGEPPYHGGG
+136 DDDPP
-148 GGSGGGT
+148 T
-155 TAPSKSSNNALAS
+155 PSKSSNNALAS

-195 NQITF
+195 NKITF

-366 YRDASLQDFC
+366 YEDASLQDFC

-457 VEAPAAPGEQPPAET
+457 AEAPAAPGEQPPAEA

-477 MPTPGEPEQPAEE
+477 MPTPEEPEQPAEE

-498 RPEEN
+498 QPEEN
-503 SPAEPG
+503 SPAEPE
-509 DEPAV
+509 DEPSV
-514 PEDEPTPEDPAEEA
+514 PEDEPTSEEPAEKAAAEPTEKPESAVSPAEEA
-528 AAEPAEKPEP
+528 
-538 ADSPA
+538 
-543 EETPQPPA
+543 PQPPA

-557 DTLRRLPLD
+557 DTLRRLPLED
-566 KLLRDIHDL
+566 LLRDIHDL

>member
-1 MTIKRIKNICIAL
+1 MTKYRCNMKNLKKIFIICTVVFA
-14 CLILLLGAV
+14 LLLCMTQ
-23 SVVPAQ
+23 SVF
-29 AASLSVS
+29 AASISVTA
-36 VGQSRVSVGNEFS
+36 GQSSVKVGNTVAF
-49 VTIRVSDDVAAWTY
+49 TITVPSNTQAWTY
-63 QVTYS
+63 QVAWS
-68 SNLTLV
+68 DNLTYV
-74 SGKTMPDGS
+74 SGDTEPMGF
-83 DDEGSPHINT
+83 EGNSTRNQLI
-93 LLFRANSEG
+93 FKANREG
-102 TGTITASCTN
+102 TGKVWIAGGSYSIDRQPYDASGSATV
-112 GLSDG
+112 SIV
-117 NRDYSSSDS
+117 S
-126 ASVTIISASS
+126 ASQPSQGYDHGDF
-136 DDGGEPPYHGGG
+136 DDDPP
-148 GGSGGGT
+148 T
-155 TAPSKSSNNALAS
+155 PSKSSNNALAS

-195 NQITF
+195 NKITF

-212 GDGEVALRG
+212 GNGEVALRS

-328 VCGATTYV
+328 VYGATTYV

-366 YRDASLQDFC
+366 YEDASLQDFC

-457 VEAPAAPGEQPPAET
+457 AEAPAAPGEQPPAET

-477 MPTPGEPEQPAEE
+477 MPTPEEPEQPAEE

-498 RPEEN
+498 QPEEN
-503 SPAEPG
+503 SPAEPE
-509 DEPAV
+509 DEPSV
-514 PEDEPTPEDPAEEA
+514 PEDEPASEEPAEKAAAEPTEKPESAVSPAEEA
-528 AAEPAEKPEP
+528 
-538 ADSPA
+538 
-543 EETPQPPA
+543 PQPPA

-557 DTLRRLPLD
+557 DTLRRLPLED
-566 KLLRDIHDL
+566 LLRDIHDL

>member
-1 MTIKRIKNICIAL
+1 MKNLKKIFIICTVVFA
-14 CLILLLGAV
+14 LLLCMTQ
-23 SVVPAQ
+23 SVF
-29 AASLSVS
+29 AAGISVTA
-36 VGQSRVSVGNEFS
+36 GQSSVKVGNTVAF
-49 VTIRVSDDVAAWTY
+49 TITVPSNTQAWAYKVDWSD
-63 QVTYS
+63 
-68 SNLTLV
+68 NLTYV
-74 SGKTMPDGS
+74 SGDTEPMGFEERNSTRNQLIFK
-83 DDEGSPHINT
+83 
-93 LLFRANSEG
+93 ANGEG
-102 TGTITASCTN
+102 TGKVWIAGGSYSIARQPYDASGSATV
-112 GLSDG
+112 SIV
-117 NRDYSSSDS
+117 S
-126 ASVTIISASS
+126 ASQPSQGYDHGDF
-136 DDGGEPPYHGGG
+136 DDDPP
-148 GGSGGGT
+148 T
-155 TAPSKSSNNALAS
+155 PSKSSNNALAS

-195 NQITF
+195 NKITF

-328 VCGATTYV
+328 VYGATTYV

-366 YRDASLQDFC
+366 YEDASLQDFC

-457 VEAPAAPGEQPPAET
+457 AEAPAAPGEQPPAET

-477 MPTPGEPEQPAEE
+477 MPTPEEPEQPAEE

-498 RPEEN
+498 QPEEN
-503 SPAEPG
+503 SPAEPE
-509 DEPAV
+509 DEPSV
-514 PEDEPTPEDPAEEA
+514 PEDEPTSEEPAEKAAAEPTEKPESAVSPAEEA
-528 AAEPAEKPEP
+528 
-538 ADSPA
+538 
-543 EETPQPPA
+543 PQPPA

-557 DTLRRLPLD
+557 DTLRRLPLED
-566 KLLRDIHDL
+566 LLRDIHDL

>member
-1 MTIKRIKNICIAL
+1 MKNLKKIFIICTVVFA
-14 CLILLLGAV
+14 LLLCMTQ
-23 SVVPAQ
+23 SVF
-29 AASLSVS
+29 AAGISVTA
-36 VGQSRVSVGNEFS
+36 GQSSVKVGNTVAF
-49 VTIRVSDDVAAWTY
+49 TITVPSNTQAWTY
-63 QVTYS
+63 QVAWS
-68 SNLTLV
+68 DNLTYV
-74 SGKTMPDGS
+74 SGDTEPMGF
-83 DDEGSPHINT
+83 EGNSTRNQLI
-93 LLFRANSEG
+93 FKANGEG
-102 TGTITASCTN
+102 TGKVWIAGGSYSIDRQPYDASGSATV
-112 GLSDG
+112 SIV
-117 NRDYSSSDS
+117 S
-126 ASVTIISASS
+126 ASQPSQGYDHGDF
-136 DDGGEPPYHGGG
+136 DDDPP
-148 GGSGGGT
+148 T
-155 TAPSKSSNNALAS
+155 PSKSSNNALAS

-195 NQITF
+195 NKITF

-328 VCGATTYV
+328 VYGATTYV

-346 IPGLTLCDVEAFGHI
+346 IPGLTLCDVEAFGYI

-366 YRDASLQDFC
+366 YEDASLQDFC

-477 MPTPGEPEQPAEE
+477 MPTPEEPEQPAEE

-498 RPEEN
+498 QPEEN
-503 SPAEPG
+503 SPAEPE
-509 DEPAV
+509 DEPSV
-514 PEDEPTPEDPAEEA
+514 PEDEPTSEEPAEKAAAEPTEKPESAVSPAEEA
-528 AAEPAEKPEP
+528 
-538 ADSPA
+538 
-543 EETPQPPA
+543 PQPPA

-557 DTLRRLPLD
+557 DTLRRLPLED
-566 KLLRDIHDL
+566 LLRDIHDL

>member
-1 MTIKRIKNICIAL
+1 MKNLKKIFIICTVVFA
-14 CLILLLGAV
+14 LLLCMTQ
-23 SVVPAQ
+23 SVF
-29 AASLSVS
+29 AASISVTA
-36 VGQSRVSVGNEFS
+36 GQSSVKVGNTVAF
-49 VTIRVSDDVAAWTY
+49 TITVPSNTQAWTY
-63 QVTYS
+63 QVAWS
-68 SNLTLV
+68 DNLTYV
-74 SGKTMPDGS
+74 SGDTEPMGF
-83 DDEGSPHINT
+83 EGNSTRNQLI
-93 LLFRANSEG
+93 FKANGEG
-102 TGTITASCTN
+102 TGKVWIAGGSYSIDRQPYDASGSATV
-112 GLSDG
+112 SIV
-117 NRDYSSSDS
+117 S
-126 ASVTIISASS
+126 ASQPSQGYDHGDF
-136 DDGGEPPYHGGG
+136 DDDPP
-148 GGSGGGT
+148 T
-155 TAPSKSSNNALAS
+155 PSKSSNNALAS

-195 NQITF
+195 NKITF

-212 GDGEVALRG
+212 GDGEVALRS

-328 VCGATTYV
+328 VYGATTYV

-366 YRDASLQDFC
+366 YEDASLQDFC

-457 VEAPAAPGEQPPAET
+457 AEAPAAPGEQPPAET

-477 MPTPGEPEQPAEE
+477 MPTPEEPEQPAEE

-498 RPEEN
+498 QPEKN
-503 SPAEPG
+503 SPAEPE
-509 DEPAV
+509 DEPSV
-514 PEDEPTPEDPAEEA
+514 PEDEPTSEEPAEKAAVEPTEKPESAVSPAEEA
-528 AAEPAEKPEP
+528 
-538 ADSPA
+538 
-543 EETPQPPA
+543 PQPPA

-557 DTLRRLPLD
+557 DTLRRLPLED
-566 KLLRDIHDL
+566 LLRDIHDL

>member
-1 MTIKRIKNICIAL
+1 MKNLKKTFITCTVVFA
-14 CLILLLGAV
+14 LLLCMTQ
-23 SVVPAQ
+23 SVF
-29 AASLSVS
+29 AAGISVTA
-36 VGQSRVSVGNEFS
+36 GQSSVKVGNTVAF
-49 VTIRVSDDVAAWTY
+49 TITVPPNTQAWTY
-63 QVTYS
+63 QVAWS
-68 SNLTLV
+68 DNLTYV
-74 SGKTMPDGS
+74 SGDTEPMGF
-83 DDEGSPHINT
+83 EGNSTRNQLI
-93 LLFRANSEG
+93 FKANGEG
-102 TGTITASCTN
+102 TGKVWIAGGSYSIDRQPYDASGSATV
-112 GLSDG
+112 SIV
-117 NRDYSSSDS
+117 S
-126 ASVTIISASS
+126 ASQPSQGYDHGDF
-136 DDGGEPPYHGGG
+136 DDDPP
-148 GGSGGGT
+148 T
-155 TAPSKSSNNALAS
+155 PSKSSNNALAS
-168 LTVSAGELAPAFDP
+168 LTVSAGELTPAFDP

-195 NQITF
+195 NKITF
-200 TATPSDSKATVQ
+200 TAAPSDSKATVQ

-328 VCGATTYV
+328 VYGATTYV

>member
-1 MTIKRIKNICIAL
+1 MKNLKKIFIICTVVFA
-14 CLILLLGAV
+14 LLLCMTQ
-23 SVVPAQ
+23 SVF
-29 AASLSVS
+29 AASISVTA
-36 VGQSRVSVGNEFS
+36 GQSSVKVGNTVAF
-49 VTIRVSDDVAAWTY
+49 TITVPSNTQAWTY
-63 QVTYS
+63 QVAWS
-68 SNLTLV
+68 DNLTYV
-74 SGKTMPDGS
+74 SGDTEPMGF
-83 DDEGSPHINT
+83 EGNSTRNQLI
-93 LLFRANSEG
+93 FKANGEG
-102 TGTITASCTN
+102 TGKVWIAGGSYSIDRQPYDASGSATV
-112 GLSDG
+112 SIV
-117 NRDYSSSDS
+117 S
-126 ASVTIISASS
+126 ASQPSQGYDHGDF
-136 DDGGEPPYHGGG
+136 DDDPP
-148 GGSGGGT
+148 T
-155 TAPSKSSNNALAS
+155 PSKSSNNALAS

-195 NQITF
+195 NKITF

-366 YRDASLQDFC
+366 YEDASLQDFC

-457 VEAPAAPGEQPPAET
+457 AEAPAAPGEQPPAET

-477 MPTPGEPEQPAEE
+477 MPTPEEPEQPAEE

-498 RPEEN
+498 QPEEN
-503 SPAEPG
+503 SPAEPE
-509 DEPAV
+509 DEPSV
-514 PEDEPTPEDPAEEA
+514 PEDEPTSEEPAEKAAAEPTEKPESAVSPAEEA
-528 AAEPAEKPEP
+528 
-538 ADSPA
+538 
-543 EETPQPPA
+543 PQPPA

-557 DTLRRLPLD
+557 DTLRRLPLED
-566 KLLRDIHDL
+566 LLRDIHDL

>member
-1 MTIKRIKNICIAL
+1 MKNLKKIFIICTVVFA
-14 CLILLLGAV
+14 LLLCMTQ
-23 SVVPAQ
+23 SVF
-29 AASLSVS
+29 AAGISVTA
-36 VGQSRVSVGNEFS
+36 GQSSVKVGNTVAF
-49 VTIRVSDDVAAWTY
+49 TITVPSNTQAWTY
-63 QVTYS
+63 QVAWS
-68 SNLTLV
+68 DNLTYV
-74 SGKTMPDGS
+74 SGDTEPMGF
-83 DDEGSPHINT
+83 EGNSTRNQLI
-93 LLFRANSEG
+93 FKANGEG
-102 TGTITASCTN
+102 TGKVWIAGGSYSIDRQPYDASGSATV
-112 GLSDG
+112 SIV
-117 NRDYSSSDS
+117 S
-126 ASVTIISASS
+126 ASQPSQGYDHGDF
-136 DDGGEPPYHGGG
+136 DDDPP
-148 GGSGGGT
+148 T
-155 TAPSKSSNNALAS
+155 PSKSSNNALAS
-168 LTVSAGELAPAFDP
+168 LTVSAGELTPAFDP

-195 NQITF
+195 NKITF

-328 VCGATTYV
+328 VYGATTYV

-366 YRDASLQDFC
+366 YEDASLQDFC

-457 VEAPAAPGEQPPAET
+457 AEAPAAPGEQPPAET

-477 MPTPGEPEQPAEE
+477 MPTPEEPEQPAEE

-498 RPEEN
+498 QPEEN
-503 SPAEPG
+503 SPAEPE
-509 DEPAV
+509 DEPSV
-514 PEDEPTPEDPAEEA
+514 PEDEPTSEEPAEKAAAEPTEKPESAVSPAEEA
-528 AAEPAEKPEP
+528 
-538 ADSPA
+538 
-543 EETPQPPA
+543 PQPPA

>member
-1 MTIKRIKNICIAL
+1 MKNLKKIFIICTVVFA
-14 CLILLLGAV
+14 LLLCMTQ
-23 SVVPAQ
+23 SVF
-29 AASLSVS
+29 AAGISVTA
-36 VGQSRVSVGNEFS
+36 GQSSVKVGNTVAF
-49 VTIRVSDDVAAWTY
+49 TITVPSNTQAWTY
-63 QVTYS
+63 QVAWS
-68 SNLTLV
+68 DNLTYV
-74 SGKTMPDGS
+74 SGDTEPMGF
-83 DDEGSPHINT
+83 EGNSTRNQLI
-93 LLFRANSEG
+93 FKANGEG
-102 TGTITASCTN
+102 TGKVWIAGGSYSIDRQPYDASGSATV
-112 GLSDG
+112 SIV
-117 NRDYSSSDS
+117 S
-126 ASVTIISASS
+126 ASQPSQGYDHGDF
-136 DDGGEPPYHGGG
+136 DDDPP
-148 GGSGGGT
+148 
-155 TAPSKSSNNALAS
+155 APSKSSNNALAS
-168 LTVSAGELAPAFDP
+168 LTVSAGELTPAFDP

-195 NQITF
+195 NKITF

-328 VCGATTYV
+328 VYGATTYV

-366 YRDASLQDFC
+366 YEDASLQDFC

>member
-1 MTIKRIKNICIAL
+1 MTKYRCTMKNLKKIFIICTVVFA
-14 CLILLLGAV
+14 LLLCMTQ
-23 SVVPAQ
+23 SVF
-29 AASLSVS
+29 AASISVTA
-36 VGQSRVSVGNEFS
+36 GQSSVKVGNTVAF
-49 VTIRVSDDVAAWTY
+49 TITVPSNTQAWTY
-63 QVTYS
+63 QVAWS
-68 SNLTLV
+68 DNLTHV
-74 SGKTMPDGS
+74 SGDTEPMGF
-83 DDEGSPHINT
+83 EGNSTRNQLI
-93 LLFRANSEG
+93 FKANGEG
-102 TGTITASCTN
+102 TGKVWIAGGSYSIDRQPYDASGSATV
-112 GLSDG
+112 SIV
-117 NRDYSSSDS
+117 S
-126 ASVTIISASS
+126 ASQPSQGYDHGDF
-136 DDGGEPPYHGGG
+136 DDDPP
-148 GGSGGGT
+148 T
-155 TAPSKSSNNALAS
+155 PSKSSNNALAS

-195 NQITF
+195 NKITF

-328 VCGATTYV
+328 VYGATTYV

-366 YRDASLQDFC
+366 YEDASLQDFC

-457 VEAPAAPGEQPPAET
+457 AEAPAAPGEQPPAET

-477 MPTPGEPEQPAEE
+477 MPTPEEPEQPAEE

-498 RPEEN
+498 QPEEN
-503 SPAEPG
+503 SPAEPE
-509 DEPAV
+509 DEPSV
-514 PEDEPTPEDPAEEA
+514 PEDEPTSEEPAEKAAAEPTEKPESAVSPAEEA
-528 AAEPAEKPEP
+528 
-538 ADSPA
+538 
-543 EETPQPPA
+543 PQPPA

-557 DTLRRLPLD
+557 DTLRRLPLED
-566 KLLRDIHDL
+566 LLRDIHDL

>member
-1 MTIKRIKNICIAL
+1 MKLLKKNLVSLAL
-14 CLILLLGAV
+14 LCAMLFSLLQV
-23 SVVPAQ
+23 SY
-29 AASLSVS
+29 AAGMSVSAGQSTVS
-36 VGQSRVSVGNEFS
+36 VGRTVAF
-49 VTIRVSDDVAAWTY
+49 TITVPAGSEAWTY
-63 QVTYS
+63 SVAYS
-68 SNLTLV
+68 ANLTLE
-74 SGKTMPDGS
+74 SGDLAPMGFEF
-83 DDEGSPHINT
+83 EGDNRT
-93 LLFRANSEG
+93 NQLVFRANDTG
-102 TGTITASCTN
+102 TGSVWISAGSYCVSGEDYDAS
-112 GLSDG
+112 G
-117 NRDYSSSDS
+117 S
-126 ASVTIISASS
+126 ASVSIVSASTP
-136 DDGGEPPYHGGG
+136 DDSEPDY
-148 GGSGGGT
+148 T
-155 TAPSKSSNNALAS
+155 PSTPGKSSNNALAS

-195 NQITF
+195 NKITF

-212 GDGEVALRG
+212 GDGEVALRS

-328 VCGATTYV
+328 VYGATTYV

-366 YRDASLQDFC
+366 YEDASLQDFC

-477 MPTPGEPEQPAEE
+477 MPTPEEPEQPAEE

-498 RPEEN
+498 QPEEN
-503 SPAEPG
+503 SPAEPE
-509 DEPAV
+509 DEPSV
-514 PEDEPTPEDPAEEA
+514 PEDEPTSEEPAEKAAAEPTEKPESAVSPAEEA
-528 AAEPAEKPEP
+528 
-538 ADSPA
+538 
-543 EETPQPPA
+543 PQPPA